1 MTTSVDPRAARRV
14 VVGRIVGVHGV
25 HGWVRIESWTE
36 PRLQVFRYQPW
47 WLKNRAGETKIEGAA
62 GREQGKGIVACLPGI
77 GDRDQAASLI
87 GSDIE
92 IPRSALPAPRADEV
106 YWADL
111 EGCEVVTIDGV
122 ALGRISH
129 LVETG
134 ANDVLV
140 VRDGARER
148 WIPYVRD
155 DYVRA
160 IDLDAGRVTVDWDPD
175 F

>member
-1 MTTSVDPRAARRV
+1 LTEPVDPRAARRV
-14 VVGRIVGVHGV
+14 LVGRIAGVYGV
-25 HGWVRIESWTE
+25 KGWVRIESWTE
-36 PRLQVFRYQPW
+36 PRTRIFRYQPW
-47 WLKNRAGETKIEGAA
+47 WLRAGSGETKIDGAE
-62 GREQGKGIVACLPGI
+62 GREQGKGLVACLPGI
-77 GDRDQAASLI
+77 DDREQAASLI
-87 GSDIE
+87 GCDIE
-92 IPRSALPAPRADEV
+92 VPRSALPAPRAGEV

-111 EGCEVVTIDGV
+111 EGCEVVTVDGV

-148 WIPYVRD
+148 LIPYVRD
-155 DYVRA
+155 EYVTEV
-160 IDLDAGRVTVDWDPD
+160 DLDAGRVTVDWDPE